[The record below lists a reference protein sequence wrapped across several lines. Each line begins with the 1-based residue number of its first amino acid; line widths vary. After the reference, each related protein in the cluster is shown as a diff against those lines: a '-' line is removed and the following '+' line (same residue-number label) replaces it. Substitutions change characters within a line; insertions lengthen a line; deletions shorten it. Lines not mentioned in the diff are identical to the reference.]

1 MKIHATL
8 SLLLILATLLPAQS
22 PPVRWSGEARFRSE
36 ADGRDFRLSTPLNL
50 YTLSRIRLGAETS
63 LSDRITLKVTLQ
75 DSRTFGQEASTIANS
90 ANIDLF
96 EGYVRID
103 SLWNSGISAQLGRM
117 AIAYGN
123 ERIIGGLGWQ
133 NYGRVFDGLLMKS
146 RSEALRL
153 DLFLMNVSDNNT
165 APASVNA
172 AGTAYTYDKG
182 ITLAGIYATLPFT
195 PALSLDL
202 YGIHERNGNQT
213 KKDTIDYAFTTLGG
227 LIKGTS
233 GAFFYDAEAAFQ
245 IGENKRIDVAA
256 YMTALSAG
264 YAMKGSFFSSVS
276 VHADIISGTSPSAKE
291 FNTFTANYSTGH
303 KFFGFMDYFINF
315 PVQTFHRGLA
325 DLALRASLS
334 WSDGVKSQLTLHHF
348 SAMENLTTTAPM
360 NTTAVGQEL
369 DIITTVRYSPALQ
382 FECGAACFVPDALM
396 RTAFGGSDLGVWGYI
411 TTHLT
416 F

>member
-1 MKIHATL
+1 MRIQTTTI
-8 SLLLILATLLPAQS
+8 LLLILATLLPAQS
-22 PPVRWSGEARFRSE
+22 PPIRWSGEARFRSE
-36 ADGRDFRLSTPLNL
+36 ADGRDFRLNTPLNL

-63 LSDRITLKVTLQ
+63 PAERITLKITLQ
-75 DSRTFGQEASTIANS
+75 DSRTFGQEASTTTNS

-103 SLWNSGISAQLGRM
+103 SLWDSPLSAQLGRM
-117 AIAYGN
+117 ALAYGN
-123 ERIIGGLGWQ
+123 ERIIGGLAWH

-146 RSEALRL
+146 RGENLQL

-172 AGTAYTYDKG
+172 TGTAYTYDKG
-182 ITLAGIYATLPFT
+182 LTLAGLYATLPLS

-202 YGIHERNGNQT
+202 YVIHERNANQP
-213 KKDTIDYAFTTLGG
+213 KKDTIDYAQSTLGG

-233 GAFFYDAEAAFQ
+233 DGLFYDAEAALQF
-245 IGENKRIDVAA
+245 GENKRTNVAA
-256 YMTALSAG
+256 YLMAVSAG
-264 YAMKGSFFSSVS
+264 YSMKGALLSSVS
-276 VHADIISGTSPSAKE
+276 GHADIISGTSPTSKE
-291 FNTFTANYSTGH
+291 FNTFTANYAAGH

-325 DLALRASLS
+325 DLALRTSLS
-334 WSDGVKSQLTLHHF
+334 WSDAVKSQLTFHHF
-348 SAMENLTTTAPM
+348 SAMENLTVAAPM
-360 NTTAVGQEL
+360 NTAAVGQEL
-369 DIITTVRYSPALQ
+369 DIITTFKYSPVLQ
-382 FECGAACFVPDALM
+382 FECGAACFIPDALM
-396 RTAFGGSDLGVWGYI
+396 RTAFGGSDVGVWGYV

>member
-1 MKIHATL
+1 MRIQATL
-8 SLLLILATLLPAQS
+8 LLLLILATILPAQS
-22 PPVRWSGEARFRSE
+22 LPIRWSGEARFRSE
-36 ADGRDFRLSTPLNL
+36 ADGRDFRLNTPLNL
-50 YTLSRIRLGAETS
+50 YTLSRIRLGAETTP
-63 LSDRITLKVTLQ
+63 SDRITLKVTLQ

-117 AIAYGN
+117 ALAYGN

-133 NYGRVFDGLLMKS
+133 NYGRVFDGLLLKS

-182 ITLAGIYATLPFT
+182 ITLAGIYATLPFS
-195 PALSLDL
+195 PVLSLDL

-213 KKDTIDYAFTTLGG
+213 KKDTIDYALTTLGG

-245 IGENKRIDVAA
+245 IGENKRIEVAA

-264 YAMKGSFFSSVS
+264 YAMKGSFLSSLS
-276 VHADIISGTSPSAKE
+276 VHADIISGTSPTGKE
-291 FNTFTANYSTGH
+291 FNTFTANYATGH

-325 DLALRASLS
+325 DLALRTSLS
-334 WSDGVKSQLTLHHF
+334 WSDGIHSQLTFHHF
-348 SAMENLTTTAPM
+348 SAMENLSSAAPL
-360 NTTAVGQEL
+360 NVTDAGQEA
-369 DIITTVRYSPALQ
+369 DIITTIKYSPALQ
-382 FECGAACFVPDALM
+382 FECGAAVFIPNTIM
-396 RTAFGGSDLGVWGYI
+396 RTAFNGSDLGVWGYF
-411 TTHLT
+411 TTHLV